1 MIEREYIAE
10 TDIKSIQ
17 EDTMNKIWKV
27 TYGMN
32 FDVIRIEAPSIE
44 EALRKSNLYAKQEFA
59 NLDDKDDYAVTEIEL
74 ILDGWL
80 R

>member
-1 MIEREYIAE
+1 MGEREHIAE
-10 TDIKSIQ
+10 PDIESIQ

-32 FDVIRIEAPSIE
+32 FDIVRIEAPSIE
-44 EALRKSNLYAKQEFA
+44 EALRKAKLYAIQEFA
-59 NLDDKDDYAVTEIEL
+59 NLEDDYDVTEIEL
-74 ILDGWL
+74 ILDGWV